1 LLGAAAAIVEALLK
15 VGRAALKPHGGSR
28 KLTPVLTLPI
38 DVGQSASA
46 RAFVPKYVAVAISR
60 TGDQEVRMSMLK
72 VIEVLAESNKSWED
86 AAQEA
91 VTNASKTV
99 RNVKSIW
106 IDNFE
111 ATVKDGKMK
120 NYRINAKVSFVL
132 D

>member
-1 LLGAAAAIVEALLK
+1 M
-15 VGRAALKPHGGSR
+15 SQ
-28 KLTPVLTLPI
+28 T
-38 DVGQSASA
+38 SN
-46 RAFVPKYVAVAISR
+46 
-60 TGDQEVRMSMLK
+60 QEVRMSTLK

-91 VTNASKTV
+91 VTTASKTV

-111 ATVKDGKMK
+111 ATVKDGKLES
-120 NYRINAKVSFVL
+120 YRINAKVSFVL

>member
-1 LLGAAAAIVEALLK
+1 
-15 VGRAALKPHGGSR
+15 
-28 KLTPVLTLPI
+28 
-38 DVGQSASA
+38 
-46 RAFVPKYVAVAISR
+46 
-60 TGDQEVRMSMLK
+60 MSTLK

-91 VTNASKTV
+91 ITTVSKTV

-111 ATVKDGKMK
+111 ATVKDGKLK